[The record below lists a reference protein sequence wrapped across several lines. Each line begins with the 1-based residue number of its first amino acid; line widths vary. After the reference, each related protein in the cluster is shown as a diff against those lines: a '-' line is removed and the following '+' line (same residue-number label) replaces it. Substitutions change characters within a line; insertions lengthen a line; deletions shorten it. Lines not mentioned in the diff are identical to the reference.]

1 MKSKTKNICIVIECN
16 TQIEKIINDNF
27 IDLEAN
33 ADKNFLE
40 NQIINLS
47 YFDESN
53 EKEEVFFRVYV
64 QRYLNHIDNI
74 KRSKKYKSD
83 DVSALLVIRINDEDK
98 SDIRSF
104 IELSFHEN
112 YDKMCAEVTK
122 VQYMTLMRCMNK
134 IRERRLNLQNS
145 I

>member
-1 MKSKTKNICIVIECN
+1 MKSKTKNICIVIERN

-53 EKEEVFFRVYV
+53 EKEEDFFRVYV

-83 DVSALLVIRINDEDK
+83 DVSALLVIRVNDEDK

-112 YDKMCAEVTK
+112 YDEMCAEVTK

-145 I
+145 M